1 MNLWGNIKGSIL
13 SELFTTLNDFIFKT
27 FKNVFKVIR
36 QMWGSLKRAFS
47 VIKNGTNSW
56 SDRIF
61 EASKI
66 LSAGIVSIIGFSLNE
81 VIEKSLMSLGIP
93 FSSFIAECMSGL
105 FAGILSAIV
114 LMLFDYTK
122 SYINTENQKLLFN
135 LKRTKII
142 AIDIAKIG
150 ISSLKTDIMMYETV
164 SYFAF
169 SYNEIEQKRNLIF
182 TNQEFVKDNLN
193 ESKNLLEKQKQN
205 ITRIKNILTD
215 KNEF

>member
-1 MNLWGNIKGSIL
+1 MNIYLEKG
-13 SELFTTLNDFIFKT
+13 
-27 FKNVFKVIR
+27 
-36 QMWGSLKRAFS
+36 
-47 VIKNGTNSW
+47 
-56 SDRIF
+56 
-61 EASKI
+61 
-66 LSAGIVSIIGFSLNE
+66 
-81 VIEKSLMSLGIP
+81 LMSLGIP

-122 SYINTENQKLLFN
+122 SYINTENQKLLLN
-135 LKRTKII
+135 LKRNKII

-150 ISSLKTDIMMYETV
+150 ISSLKTDIMMYETM

-182 TNQEFVKDNLN
+182 TNQESVKDNLN

-205 ITRIKNILTD
+205 IIRIKNLLTD
-215 KNEF
+215 KDEF

>member
-1 MNLWGNIKGSIL
+1 
-13 SELFTTLNDFIFKT
+13 
-27 FKNVFKVIR
+27 
-36 QMWGSLKRAFS
+36 
-47 VIKNGTNSW
+47 
-56 SDRIF
+56 
-61 EASKI
+61 
-66 LSAGIVSIIGFSLNE
+66 
-81 VIEKSLMSLGIP
+81 MSLGIP

-122 SYINTENQKLLFN
+122 SYINTENQKLLLN
-135 LKRTKII
+135 LKRNKII

-150 ISSLKTDIMMYETV
+150 ISSLKTDIMMYETM

-182 TNQEFVKDNLN
+182 TNQESVKDNLN

-205 ITRIKNILTD
+205 IIRIKNLLTD
-215 KNEF
+215 KDEF